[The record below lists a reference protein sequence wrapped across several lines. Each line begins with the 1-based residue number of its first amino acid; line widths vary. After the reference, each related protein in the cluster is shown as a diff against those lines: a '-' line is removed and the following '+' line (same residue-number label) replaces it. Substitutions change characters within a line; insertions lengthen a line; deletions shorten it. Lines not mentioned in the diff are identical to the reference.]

1 MLHPNNFRLFMD
13 TGISI
18 FISIIVI
25 WNLIVFV
32 LYGLDK
38 YNSKGEGRRISE
50 ITLLITAFLFG
61 GLGAFSGMH
70 LFHHKTKHTK
80 FIILIPVS
88 IFVNILTVIL
98 LVLY

>member
-1 MLHPNNFRLFMD
+1 MLHLDSFSLFMD

-32 LYGLDK
+32 LYGMDK

-50 ITLLITAFLFG
+50 RTLLMTAFLFG
-61 GLGAFSGMH
+61 GLGAFFGMH
-70 LFHHKTKHTK
+70 LFHHKTKHKK
-80 FIILIPVS
+80 FIILIPVF
-88 IFVNILTVIL
+88 IFMNILAI
-98 LVLY
+98 VLFISY

>member
-50 ITLLITAFLFG
+50 RTLLITAFLFG